1 VTERCAQSRSDERIS
16 LLVDHLIRHK
26 SAEIIATLVRIF
38 GIERI
43 ELVEDVVQ
51 DALIA
56 ALKNWSYK
64 GIPANPA
71 GWIVTAARNRAIDS
85 IRREKSLS
93 DRESE
98 ITMQLYECLH
108 DNIDDV
114 TNTKIAD
121 DRLAMMF
128 VCCAPGLSLDG
139 QCALALKLLAGFSI
153 PEIARAFLVSGEVAA
168 QRVVRAK
175 RLLRDAKSDIKS
187 LNNNVLTIRLRP
199 ILHVLYLMFNEG
211 YNACAG
217 DDLVRHDLVDESIR
231 LAGLL
236 TEHKSCVTPEVWALM
251 ALFCLQASRIP
262 ARVDSD
268 GNLVLLA
275 NQDRSR
281 WDQQQIARGMHA
293 LDRAAIGPEVTVY
306 HLEAGIAACHV
317 AAPSYEATDWN
328 LILAYY
334 NQLAERTNSPII
346 ALNRAVAL
354 AMARSLDT
362 GLAELDRLR
371 ENPKIDTYYL
381 YHASRGELL
390 ARIGRV
396 AEAINSFST
405 ALTLT
410 ASAPEQRFLQK
421 RIASLQAE

>member
-1 VTERCAQSRSDERIS
+1 MTEQCAQSRSDERIS
-16 LLVDHLIRHK
+16 LLVDHLFRRK
-26 SAEIIATLVRIF
+26 SAEIVATLVRIF

-56 ALKNWSYK
+56 ALKSWSYK
-64 GIPANPA
+64 GIPTNPA

-98 ITMQLYECLH
+98 ITTQIYERLH
-108 DNIDDV
+108 DNIDDA
-114 TNTKIAD
+114 TSASIAD
-121 DRLAMMF
+121 DQLAMMF
-128 VCCAPGLSLDG
+128 VCCDPGLSLNG
-139 QCALALKLLAGFSI
+139 QCALTLKLLAGFSI
-153 PEIARAFLVSGEVAA
+153 PEIARAFLVSREVAA

-175 RLLRDAKSDIKS
+175 RLLRDAKNNIKS
-187 LNNNVLTIRLRP
+187 LNNNVLTIRVRP
-199 ILHVLYLMFNEG
+199 VLHVLYLMFNEG

-236 TEHKSCVTPEVWALM
+236 TEHQSCVTPEVWALM
-251 ALFCLQASRIP
+251 ALFCLQAARLP

-275 NQDRSR
+275 DQDRST
-281 WDQQQIARGMHA
+281 WDRRLIARGMHA
-293 LDRAAIGPEVTVY
+293 LEHAAVGSRVTLY

-328 LILAYY
+328 QILTYY
-334 NQLAERTNSPII
+334 NQLVQLTNSPII

-362 GLAELDRLR
+362 GLAEIDRLR

-396 AEAINSFST
+396 AEAISSFRT
-405 ALTLT
+405 ALALT